1 MNCRCRKIKLRMQSG
16 PNGRSGGR
24 DGQWKSSIEAP
35 ISVVALHWG
44 GKGGEKADP
53 GRRHDVLNASHLH
66 ICTHPVLE
74 APMGG

>member
-1 MNCRCRKIKLRMQSG
+1 MQSG